1 MALSILAAP
10 FFIEYSLSKE
20 QFLGSIA

>member
-10 FFIEYSLSKE
+10 FFIEFSLSKE
-20 QFLGSIA
+20 HFLGSIA

>member
-10 FFIEYSLSKE
+10 FFIEFSLSKE